1 MNGGDL
7 MSSVKVS
14 IIGAGSAVFS
24 LRLVSDICKTKSL
37 HGSTVTLMDIN
48 KSRLDVVF
56 VLAKKYAEETGANI
70 NFEKVENLEDAVRN
84 SDFVINTALIGGHDF
99 LLKMKEIGE
108 RHGYYRGIDSQEF
121 NMVSDYYTLTNW
133 NQLSFFLEVAR
144 TMEKLAPDAW
154 LLQAANPVFEGT
166 TLIQRE
172 TNIKMVGFCHG
183 HYGVDE
189 IIETLGLNRENV
201 DWQVAGVNHGIW
213 LNRFRYEGKDGY
225 PLLDKYFSSRKSW
238 EPRDP
243 FDDQL
248 SPVALDMYRFYG
260 VMPIG
265 DTTRN
270 STWKYHYDLET
281 KKKWYGEPWG
291 GVDSKPGWKWYEDKL
306 NMITTAMNELAKVVN
321 AEPEIK
327 LKDMLAR
334 FMSDENIPETFAE
347 EIRKFYDPEVLSGEQ
362 HIPFIDAVVNNNSGT
377 FIVNTMNNGVID
389 ELPDNIATEFPAVVD
404 QKGIHPVEIEPKLPE
419 RVISWYLKPRILRM
433 EWALEAFLKRDPSII
448 TEILVRDRRTESFEQ
463 AKAVVEEIFEQYENG

>member
-1 MNGGDL
+1 

-24 LRLVSDICKTKSL
+24 LRLVSDICKTKNL
-37 HGSTVTLMDIN
+37 NGSTVRLMDIDKN
-48 KSRLDVVF
+48 RLNVVF
-56 VLAKKYAEETGANI
+56 VLAKKYAEETGADI
-70 NFEKVENLEDAVRN
+70 KFEKTDNLEDAIRD

-108 RHGYYRGIDSQEF
+108 KHGYYRGIDSQEF

-133 NQLSFFLEVAR
+133 NQLSFFLKIAK
-144 TMEKLAPDAW
+144 TIQKLAPDAW

-183 HYGVDE
+183 HYGVNE
-189 IIETLGLNRENV
+189 IINELGLNEDDV

-213 LNRFRYEGKDGY
+213 LNYFKYKGKDGY
-225 PLLDKYFSSRKSW
+225 KLLDEYFASREDWK
-238 EPRDP
+238 PRDP

-248 SPVALDMYRFYG
+248 SPVALDMYSFYG
-260 VMPIG
+260 LMPIG

-306 NMITTAMNELAKVVN
+306 NMITTAMNELAKVVE
-321 AEPEIK
+321 AEPGIK
-327 LKDMLAR
+327 LKDMLSR
-334 FMSDENIPETFAE
+334 FMSEENIPESFAE
-347 EIRKFYDPEVLSGEQ
+347 EVRKFYDPEELSGEQ
-362 HIPFIDAVVNNNSGT
+362 HVPFIDAIVNNNSDT
-377 FIVNTMNNGVID
+377 FIVNTMNNGVIK
-389 ELPDNIATEFPAVVD
+389 ELPDNIATEFPATVD
-404 QKGIHPVEIEPKLPE
+404 SNGIHPVEIKSELPE
-419 RVISWYLKPRILRM
+419 RVVNWYLRPRILRM
-433 EWALEAFLKRDPSII
+433 EWALEAFLKKDPSLI
-448 TEILVRDRRTESFEQ
+448 TEILVRDRRTKSFEQ
-463 AKAVVEEIFEQYENG
+463 AKAVVGEIFSNYKTLEE